1 VGIPAALND
10 TVSRE
15 EREMMKRVYWL
26 PVLCTLFFAGVAGA
40 DDYPIMDMVA
50 DKVVQKYQTS
60 SCEDL
65 WKQKGA
71 PKTDREKEALQLLR
85 DDPQMRTAFV
95 DKVAATVV
103 NKMFE
108 CGMIP

>member
-1 VGIPAALND
+1 MI
-10 TVSRE
+10 
-15 EREMMKRVYWL
+15 KRVAWL
-26 PVLCTLFFAGVAGA
+26 AILCTLFFAAA
-40 DDYPIMDMVA
+40 ASAEDYPIMDMVA
-50 DKVVQKYQTS
+50 DKVVQRYKQS

-65 WKQKGA
+65 WKQKEA
-71 PKTDREKEALQLLR
+71 PKTEKEKEALQLLR
-85 DDPQMRTAFV
+85 DDPQMRKAFV

>member
-1 VGIPAALND
+1 MI
-10 TVSRE
+10 
-15 EREMMKRVYWL
+15 KRVWL
-26 PVLCTLFFAGVAGA
+26 GALCVLFLAGIAGA
-40 DDYPIMDMVA
+40 EDYPIMDMVA
-50 DKVVQKYQTS
+50 DKVVQKYKES

-65 WKQKGA
+65 WKQKEA

-85 DDPQMRTAFV
+85 DDPQMRKAFV
-95 DKVAATVV
+95 DKVAPTVV

>member
-1 VGIPAALND
+1 MI
-10 TVSRE
+10 
-15 EREMMKRVYWL
+15 KRVYWL
-26 PVLCTLFFAGVAGA
+26 GALCILFLAGVARA
-40 DDYPIMDMVA
+40 EDYPIMDMVA
-50 DKVVQKYQTS
+50 DKVVQKYKES

-65 WKQKGA
+65 WKQKEG

-85 DDPQMRTAFV
+85 DDPQMRKAFV